1 MFFLHKAQKKIKML
15 EKERAR
21 KEVARKNKK
30 RARALRTSN
39 MSASTNPTN
48 TSPKD
53 IENQVTFSTP
63 PSSRPRLEKRPAL
76 SAAVFE
82 AAPRKLPDQKKA
94 GGKGLEPIL
103 EVPRVTITDL
113 TRSDQNPEVVE
124 VMDPDQNPEVLEI
137 LEELKVTVTDMEPDQ
152 CQRSC

>member
-1 MFFLHKAQKKIKML
+1 MFFLYKAEKKIKML

-21 KEVARKNKK
+21 KEVARKNRI
-30 RARALRTSN
+30 RAKALRTSK
-39 MSASTNPTN
+39 MSASTKKP
-48 TSPKD
+48 SPKD

-63 PSSRPRLEKRPAL
+63 PSSRPRLEKRQAL

-82 AAPRKLPDQKKA
+82 AAPRKLPDQTKA
-94 GGKGLEPIL
+94 GGEGLEPIL

-113 TRSDQNPEVVE
+113 ARSDQNPEVVE
-124 VMDPDQNPEVLEI
+124 V

-152 CQRSC
+152 SQRSC

>member
-1 MFFLHKAQKKIKML
+1 MFFLYKAQKKIKML
-15 EKERAR
+15 EKERAA
-21 KEVARKNKK
+21 KEVTRKNKI
-30 RARALRTSN
+30 RAKALRTSK
-39 MSASTNPTN
+39 MCASTNPTNPTN

-63 PSSRPRLEKRPAL
+63 PSSRPRVEKRQAL

-94 GGKGLEPIL
+94 VGEGLEPIL

-113 TRSDQNPEVVE
+113 TRSDQNSEVVE
-124 VMDPDQNPEVLEI
+124 VLEVP
-137 LEELKVTVTDMEPDQ
+137 KVTVTDMEPDQ
-152 CQRSC
+152 SQRSC